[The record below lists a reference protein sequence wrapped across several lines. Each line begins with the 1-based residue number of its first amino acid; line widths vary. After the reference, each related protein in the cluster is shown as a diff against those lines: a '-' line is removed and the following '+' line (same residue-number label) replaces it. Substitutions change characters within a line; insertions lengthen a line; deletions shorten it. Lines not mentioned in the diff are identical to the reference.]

1 MVADESFNQH
11 LDNAVRHYSSLFMLP
26 SYRSIVLFTAAVCLV
41 AGLFFAITLSPSYL
55 GLVNGLLCG
64 GALLL
69 ITTFSNYFLAF
80 YALRKD
86 PVYDLRRTAA
96 LSLYCWILWLVF
108 IFMGY
113 VTAVFLGVVWAIRLC
128 LLGFSAVLILRFIVL
143 YVTASSRFKRFLLS
157 SIIPPF
163 LCLVPFTLLWLNL
176 VDPLRFSLFLSYA
189 LGIALASSFFFIFLL
204 DNVGK
209 RIVGASSM
217 SIFKAFLLNWIAD
230 LTSPFEFFLDSLS
243 EEQDVDVSILQFESV
258 NGKTFITV
266 PSVHP
271 GPFKNIGSSLLPFM
285 LKNALEQKFNSVACV
300 PLGLLG
306 HELDLASQSQNQKII
321 DSVVNSADFKVDED
335 KATPF
340 IKVGNGLATACCQIF
355 GETAFIAFSLAP
367 NTTEDIPQE
376 LAPVVQREAERLG
389 LKACV
394 VVNAHNS
401 IDGMVGSKKAL
412 DALEAV
418 AMDCLE
424 KASSMDRLP
433 FKIGAATIK
442 PKEFSLADG
451 MGPGG
456 ITVLVAQVG
465 KQRTAYVVFD
475 GNNMVS
481 GLREKILLAL
491 QSIGISEGEVFTTDT
506 HSVNALTLNK
516 RGYHPIGEVMNH
528 EKIIDYVKEAV
539 HFAVANLEWA
549 RSGCRNVLVPRVRVI
564 GQKSL
569 EKLCLLP
576 DKVIYRAK
584 RIVVPLFAVT
594 SLLLMLV
601 LLLV

>member
-1 MVADESFNQH
+1 MIADEPFNRY
-11 LDNAVRHYSSLFMLP
+11 LNNAVKHYSSLFTLP
-26 SYRSIVLFTAAVCLV
+26 SYRSIVLFKAAICLI
-41 AGLFFAITLSPSYL
+41 AGFFFASTLSPSYL
-55 GLVNGLLCG
+55 GLVNGLLCS
-64 GALLL
+64 GALFL
-69 ITTFSNYFLAF
+69 ITNFSNYFLTF
-80 YALRKD
+80 FIFKKD

-96 LSLYCWILWLVF
+96 LSLYCWILWLIF
-108 IFMGY
+108 ISMGC
-113 VTAVFLGVVWAIRLC
+113 VTAFFFGIMWAVRFC

-143 YVTASSRFKRFLLS
+143 YVTSSSGFKRLLAS

-163 LCLVPFTLLWLNL
+163 LCLGPFMVLWLNL
-176 VDPLRFSLFLSYA
+176 VDLLRVTLFLAYA
-189 LGIALASSFFFIFLL
+189 LGIAFASSFAFILLL

-230 LTSPFEFFLDSLS
+230 LNSPFEVFLERLG
-243 EEQDVDVSILQFESV
+243 EERDVNVSILQFESV
-258 NGKTFITV
+258 NGKVFITV

-271 GPFKNIGSSLLPFM
+271 GPFKNIGSSFLPSM
-285 LKNALEQKFNSVACV
+285 LKTALEQKFNGVACV

-306 HELDLASQSQNQKII
+306 HELDLASQSQNEKII
-321 DSVVNSADFKVDED
+321 SYAVNSADFKVDEE

-340 IKVGNGLATACCQIF
+340 IRVGNGLAVACCQIF

-376 LAPVVQREAERLG
+376 LAPMVQREAERLG
-389 LKACV
+389 LKSCV

-401 IDGMVGSKKAL
+401 INGPVDSKKAL
-412 DALEAV
+412 EALEAV
-418 AMDCLE
+418 AKDCLE
-424 KASSMDRLP
+424 KASSMERLP
-433 FKIGAATIK
+433 FKIGAATVK

-451 MGPGG
+451 MGLGG
-456 ITVLVAQVG
+456 ITVVVTQVD
-465 KQRTAYVVFD
+465 KQKTAYVVFD

-481 GLREKILLAL
+481 GLREKILSAL
-491 QSIGISEGEVFTTDT
+491 QSIGVSDGEVFTTDT

-528 EKIIDYVKEAV
+528 EKVIGYVKEAV
-539 HFAVANLEWA
+539 HSAVANLECA
-549 RSGCRNVLVPRVRVI
+549 RVGCRDVLVPRVRVI

-576 DKVIYRAK
+576 DMVIQRAK

-601 LLLV
+601 LFLV

>member
-1 MVADESFNQH
+1 MVADESSNQY
-11 LDNAVRHYSSLFMLP
+11 LDNAVKHYSSLFMLP
-26 SYRSIVLFTAAVCLV
+26 SYRRIVLFTAAVCLIV
-41 AGLFFAITLSPSYL
+41 GLFFALTLSPSYL

-64 GALLL
+64 GALFL
-69 ITTFSNYFLAF
+69 ITTFSNYFLKF
-80 YALRKD
+80 TVLRKD
-86 PVYDLRRTAA
+86 SVYDLRRTAA
-96 LSLYCWILWLVF
+96 LSLYCWILWLAF
-108 IFMGY
+108 IFMGD
-113 VTAVFLGVVWAIRLC
+113 VTAFFFGVTWAVRLC

-143 YVTASSRFKRFLLS
+143 YVTSSSGFKRFLAS
-157 SIIPPF
+157 SIIPPL
-163 LCLVPFTLLWLNL
+163 LCLVPFTILWLNL
-176 VDPLRFSLFLSYA
+176 TELLRVALFLVYA
-189 LGIALASSFFFIFLL
+189 LGIALASSFSFVLLL

-209 RIVGASSM
+209 QIVGVSSM

-230 LTSPFEFFLDSLS
+230 LNSPFEFFLDSLS
-243 EEQDVDVSILQFESV
+243 EEQDVKVSIVQFESI
-258 NGKTFITV
+258 NGKVFITV

-285 LKNALEQKFNSVACV
+285 LKTALEQKFNGVTCV

-321 DSVVNSADFKVDED
+321 DYVVNSAEFKVDED

-340 IKVGNGLATACCQIF
+340 IKVRNGLATACCQIF
-355 GETAFIAFSLAP
+355 GGAAFIAFSLAP

-376 LAPVVQREAERLG
+376 LAPVIQREAERLG
-389 LKACV
+389 LKYCIA
-394 VVNAHNS
+394 VNAHNS
-401 IDGMVGSKKAL
+401 INGTVSSKKAL

-418 AMDCLE
+418 AIECLE
-424 KASSMDRLP
+424 KASSMDRSP
-433 FKIGAATIK
+433 FKMGAATVK
-442 PKEFSLADG
+442 PREFSLTDG
-451 MGPGG
+451 MGLGG
-456 ITVLVAQVG
+456 ITVVVAQVG

-481 GLREKILLAL
+481 GLREKILSAL
-491 QSIGISEGEVFTTDT
+491 KSVGINDGEVFTTDT

-516 RGYHPIGEVMNH
+516 RGYHPIGEVMDH

-539 HFAVANLEWA
+539 YSAVANLERA
-549 RSGCRNVLVPRVRVI
+549 RVGWREVLVPRVRVI

-576 DKVIYRAK
+576 DKVIHRAK
-584 RIVVPLFAVT
+584 RIVVPLFAVS

>member
-1 MVADESFNQH
+1 
-11 LDNAVRHYSSLFMLP
+11 MLP
-26 SYRSIVLFTAAVCLV
+26 SYRSIVLFTSAVCLV
-41 AGLFFAITLSPSYL
+41 AGLSFALILSPSYL

-69 ITTFSNYFLAF
+69 LTTFLNHFLAF
-80 YALRKD
+80 HVLRKD

-108 IFMGY
+108 IFMGC
-113 VTAVFLGVVWAIRLC
+113 VTAVFFGVVWAVRLC

-143 YVTASSRFKRFLLS
+143 YVTASSGFKRFLAS

-163 LCLVPFTLLWLNL
+163 LCLVPFMILGLNL
-176 VDPLRFSLFLSYA
+176 ADLLRVFLFLAYA
-189 LGIALASSFFFIFLL
+189 LGIALASSFFFILLL

-230 LTSPFEFFLDSLS
+230 LNSPFEFFLDSLS
-243 EEQDVDVSILQFESV
+243 EEQDVKVSILQFENV
-258 NGKTFITV
+258 NGKAFITV

-271 GPFKNIGSSLLPFM
+271 GPFKNIGSSLLPSM
-285 LKNALEQKFNSVACV
+285 LKTALEQKFNSVACV

-321 DSVVNSADFKVDED
+321 DSVVYSADFKVDED

-355 GETAFIAFSLAP
+355 GEAAFIAFSLAP

-389 LKACV
+389 LKSCV

-401 IDGMVGSKKAL
+401 IDGAVDSKKAL
-412 DALEAV
+412 AALEAV

-424 KASSMDRLP
+424 SASSMDRLP
-433 FKIGAATIK
+433 FKIGAATVK

-451 MGPGG
+451 MGFGG
-456 ITVLVAQVG
+456 ITVMVTQVG

-481 GLREKILLAL
+481 GLREKILSAL
-491 QSIGISEGEVFTTDT
+491 QSIGISNGEVFTTDT

-516 RGYHPIGEVMNH
+516 RGYHPIGEVMDH
-528 EKIIDYVKEAV
+528 EKIIAYVKEAV
-539 HFAVANLEWA
+539 HAAVANLEWA
-549 RSGCRNVLVPRVRVI
+549 RVGCRDVLIPKVRVI

-576 DKVIYRAK
+576 DKVIQRAK

>member
-1 MVADESFNQH
+1 MVTDESFNQY
-11 LDNAVRHYSSLFMLP
+11 LDSAVKHYSSLFMLP
-26 SYRSIVLFTAAVCLV
+26 SYRNIVLFTTAVCLIV
-41 AGLFFAITLSPSYL
+41 GLFFAPTLSPSYL
-55 GLVNGLLCG
+55 GLVNGFLCG
-64 GALLL
+64 GALFL
-69 ITTFSNYFLAF
+69 ITTFSNYFLVF
-80 YALRKD
+80 FVLRRD

-96 LSLYCWILWLVF
+96 LSLFCWILWFVF

-113 VTAVFLGVVWAIRLC
+113 VTAFFFGVVWAVRLC

-143 YVTASSRFKRFLLS
+143 YVTSSSGFKRFLAS

-163 LCLVPFTLLWLNL
+163 LCLVPFMILWLNL
-176 VDPLRFSLFLSYA
+176 ADLLRVFLFLVYA
-189 LGIALASSFFFIFLL
+189 LGIALASSFLFILLL

-230 LTSPFEFFLDSLS
+230 LNSPFEVFLDNLS
-243 EEQDVDVSILQFESV
+243 EEQDVKVSILQFDSV
-258 NGKTFITV
+258 NGKAFITV

-271 GPFKNIGSSLLPFM
+271 GPFKNIGSSLLPSM
-285 LKNALEQKFNSVACV
+285 LKTAIEQKFNSVACV

-321 DSVVNSADFKVDED
+321 DYVINSADFKVDED

-355 GETAFIAFSLAP
+355 GGAAFIAFSLAP

-376 LAPVVQREAERLG
+376 LASVVQQEAERLG
-389 LKACV
+389 LKSCV

-401 IDGMVGSKKAL
+401 IDGPVDSKKAL
-412 DALEAV
+412 EALEAV
-418 AMDCLE
+418 AVACLE
-424 KASSMDRLP
+424 KAPSMDRLP
-433 FKIGAATIK
+433 FKIGAATVK

-451 MGPGG
+451 MGLGG
-456 ITVLVAQVG
+456 ITVVVTQVG
-465 KQRTAYVVFD
+465 KQRTAYIVFD
-475 GNNMVS
+475 ANNMVS
-481 GLREKILLAL
+481 GLREKILSAL
-491 QSIGISEGEVFTTDT
+491 QSTGISDGEVFTTDT

-516 RGYHPIGEVMNH
+516 RGYHPVGEVMDH
-528 EKIIDYVKEAV
+528 EKIIDYVKEATCS
-539 HFAVANLEWA
+539 AVTNLEWA
-549 RSGCRNVLVPRVRVI
+549 KVGCRDVLVPRVRVI

-569 EKLCLLP
+569 EKLCWLP
-576 DKVIYRAK
+576 DKVIQRAK

-601 LLLV
+601 LLSV

>member
-1 MVADESFNQH
+1 
-11 LDNAVRHYSSLFMLP
+11 MLP
-26 SYRSIVLFTAAVCLV
+26 SYRNIVLFTAAVCLV
-41 AGLFFAITLSPSYL
+41 IGLFFAPTLSPSYL
-55 GLVNGLLCG
+55 GLVNVFLCG
-64 GALLL
+64 GALFL
-69 ITTFSNYFLAF
+69 ITTFSNYFLVF
-80 YALRKD
+80 FVLRGD

-96 LSLYCWILWLVF
+96 LSLFCWILWFVF

-113 VTAVFLGVVWAIRLC
+113 VTAFFFGVVWAVRLC

-143 YVTASSRFKRFLLS
+143 YVTSSSGFKRFLAS

-163 LCLVPFTLLWLNL
+163 LCLVPFMILWLNL
-176 VDPLRFSLFLSYA
+176 ADLLRVFLFLAYA
-189 LGIALASSFFFIFLL
+189 LGIALASSFLFILLL

-230 LTSPFEFFLDSLS
+230 LNSPFEVFLDNLS
-243 EEQDVDVSILQFESV
+243 EEQDVKVSILQFDSV
-258 NGKTFITV
+258 NGKAFITV

-271 GPFKNIGSSLLPFM
+271 GPFKNIGSSLLPSM
-285 LKNALEQKFNSVACV
+285 LKTTIEQKFNSVACV

-321 DSVVNSADFKVDED
+321 DYVINSADFKVDED

-355 GETAFIAFSLAP
+355 GEAAFIAFSLAP

-376 LAPVVQREAERLG
+376 LASVVQQEAERLG
-389 LKACV
+389 LKSCV

-401 IDGMVGSKKAL
+401 IDGPVDSKKAL
-412 DALEAV
+412 EALEAV
-418 AMDCLE
+418 AVACLE

-433 FKIGAATIK
+433 FKIGAATVK

-451 MGPGG
+451 MGFGG
-456 ITVLVAQVG
+456 ITVVVTQVG
-465 KQRTAYVVFD
+465 RQRTAYVVFD

-481 GLREKILLAL
+481 GLREKILSAL
-491 QSIGISEGEVFTTDT
+491 QSIDISDGEVFTTDT

-516 RGYHPIGEVMNH
+516 RGYHPIGEVMDH
-528 EKIIDYVKEAV
+528 EKIIDYVKEATCS
-539 HFAVANLEWA
+539 AVANLEWA
-549 RSGCRNVLVPRVRVI
+549 RVGCRDVLVPKVRVI

-569 EKLCLLP
+569 EKLCWLP
-576 DKVIYRAK
+576 DKVIQRAK
-584 RIVVPLFAVT
+584 RIVVPLFAVS
-594 SLLLMLV
+594 SLLLMLI
-601 LLLV
+601 LLSV